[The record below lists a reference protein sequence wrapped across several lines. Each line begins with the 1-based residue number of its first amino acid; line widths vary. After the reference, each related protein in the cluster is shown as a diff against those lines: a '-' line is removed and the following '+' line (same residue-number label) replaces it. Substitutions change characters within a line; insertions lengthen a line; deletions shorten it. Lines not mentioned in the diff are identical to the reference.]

1 MVALNSKTKIAVFI
15 SGRGSNLKNLIRKSK
30 LKKNKYKVHL
40 VISNKADAKGLD
52 YVKKNKIKNYCIEK
66 KLPIFENNA
75 LRLIKT
81 NKIEVICL
89 AGFMR
94 ILSPDF
100 IKKVKIPILNIHP
113 SLLPKLKGLNTHER
127 AIKAKHK
134 YSGCTVHYVNE
145 KLDSGEIIIQKKV
158 KILKSDNAKSL
169 ERKIL
174 KLEHKAYD
182 EALEKILVFKK

>member
-1 MVALNSKTKIAVFI
+1 MAVLNSKTRIAVFI
-15 SGRGSNLKNLIRKSK
+15 SGRGSNLKNFIRKSK
-30 LKKNKYKVHL
+30 LKKNKYKVYL
-40 VISNKADAKGLD
+40 VISNKTDAKGLD
-52 YVKKNKIKNYCIEK
+52 YAKKNKIKNYSIEK
-66 KLPIFENNA
+66 KLSIFENNA
-75 LRLIKT
+75 LSLIKT

-89 AGFMR
+89 AGFMK
-94 ILSPDF
+94 ILSSDF
-100 IKKVKIPILNIHP
+100 IKRIKIPILNIHP

-134 YSGCTVHYVNE
+134 FSGCTVHYVNE

-169 ERKIL
+169 KKKIL
-174 KLEHKAYD
+174 KLEHQAYA